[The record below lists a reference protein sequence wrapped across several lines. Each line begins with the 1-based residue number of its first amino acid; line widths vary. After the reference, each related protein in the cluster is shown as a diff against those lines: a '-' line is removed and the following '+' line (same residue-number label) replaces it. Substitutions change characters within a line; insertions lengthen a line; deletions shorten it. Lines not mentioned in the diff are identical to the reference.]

1 MLTHRSPVE
10 VDLPPD
16 SWSKVGLGAWLF
28 LQALS
33 ILVMHATHIQFLT
46 MLFPSAL
53 EARLILGLLGAPHSR
68 AGSPLTH
75 PSHFA
80 GPLAVIS
87 SFLTFT
93 DLSSVPAVG
102 DLGDAIRNTANSTLT
117 LLYTLA
123 IFIWGLTLN
132 RARAW
137 RTDGGTAAF
146 GIIALILG
154 VTGTAINFLE
164 VKEDRMR
171 WLPDVISCVLLWQ
184 SWMGFWWWVGAGM
197 WTGEAEDVN
206 RKEERAR
213 RKEDKKR
220 QRREAAFALQLGTS
234 ASASAPRLGG
244 PSSSTTTRRRTRATE
259 PPLEEIEMND
269 FAGPRAPRPPAPDE
283 SVSSGSTPPP
293 VPHVLDPLIQLFR
306 PFLARLRVAHDEA
319 VVGSA
324 ALPPGLP
331 DDVKRG
337 WGIRALMMRGKRE
350 RGERRAAVG
359 LGAGGGGEVGAG
371 ARGDRRLN
379 RVGRTM

>member
-1 MLTHRSPVE
+1 M
-10 VDLPPD
+10 
-16 SWSKVGLGAWLF
+16 
-28 LQALS
+28 
-33 ILVMHATHIQFLT
+33 
-46 MLFPSAL
+46 
-53 EARLILGLLGAPHSR
+53 
-68 AGSPLTH
+68 
-75 PSHFA
+75 
-80 GPLAVIS
+80 
-87 SFLTFT
+87 
-93 DLSSVPAVG
+93 PAVG

-234 ASASAPRLGG
+234 ASASAPRLGR
-244 PSSSTTTRRRTRATE
+244 PSS
-259 PPLEEIEMND
+259 
-269 FAGPRAPRPPAPDE
+269 
-283 SVSSGSTPPP
+283 
-293 VPHVLDPLIQLFR
+293 
-306 PFLARLRVAHDEA
+306 
-319 VVGSA
+319 
-324 ALPPGLP
+324 
-331 DDVKRG
+331 
-337 WGIRALMMRGKRE
+337 
-350 RGERRAAVG
+350 
-359 LGAGGGGEVGAG
+359 
-371 ARGDRRLN
+371 
-379 RVGRTM
+379 